1 VLEPIRFIFIGI
13 SLVEKKMS
21 TVSRTEKVVKQL
33 RAEANIERIKVSM
46 ACKDLIDYCQD
57 RLSDDV
63 LVRGFK
69 HTPNPFPTPKPCCLI

>member
-1 VLEPIRFIFIGI
+1 
-13 SLVEKKMS
+13 MS
-21 TVSRTEKVVKQL
+21 TVSKNETVVKQL

-57 RLSDDV
+57 RLNDDV

-69 HTPNPFPTPKPCCLI
+69 DIPNPFVTPKPCCII